1 LRREIA
7 WMFRLDLA
15 VSFILPLGAF
25 ERRRLVQNEVLP
37 RRLGLFYKISD
48 KSISVVG
55 GAISTA

>member
-1 LRREIA
+1 
-7 WMFRLDLA
+7 MFRLDLA

-55 GAISTA
+55 GAISTT